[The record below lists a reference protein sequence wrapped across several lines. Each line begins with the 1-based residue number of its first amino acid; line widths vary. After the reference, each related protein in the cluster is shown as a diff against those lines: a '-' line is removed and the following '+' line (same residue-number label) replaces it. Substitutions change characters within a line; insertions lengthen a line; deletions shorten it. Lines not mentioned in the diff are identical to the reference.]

1 MYLKIVM
8 IILKNIKSLET
19 LKDKKEYINKNYNLP
34 K

>member
-1 MYLKIVM
+1 MIYM

-19 LKDKKEYINKNYNLP
+19 LKTRKEYINKNYNLP